1 MYICADLKSTT
12 VRDST
17 PFEESQPW
25 FETWFDSP
33 YYHTLYANRD
43 EEEARAFI
51 DAILDRLQPAP
62 HARMLDLAC
71 GQGRYSRYLAEKGFA
86 EVVGLDLSVRS
97 IQEARKHEAEN
108 LSYYTHDMRLPY
120 RANYFDFI
128 FNFFTSFGYFEQ
140 DKEDL
145 RTLQSIRKGLRPEGV
160 FILDFFNAQYVIDHL
175 TGSEQKEKGG
185 IQFDLHKEVKGN
197 RIIKHIAF
205 RDQGKPFSF
214 TESVRLY
221 FHDEFEHM
229 FEQAGLTITERFG
242 DYQLHP
248 FDSHI
253 SPRLILEARR
263 S

>member
-1 MYICADLKSTT
+1 VYICSDHKTTT
-12 VRDST
+12 VT
-17 PFEESQPW
+17 ETPPFEESQAW

-51 DAILDRLQPAP
+51 DAILERLQPEP
-62 HARMLDLAC
+62 SARMLDLAC
-71 GQGRYSRYLAEKGFA
+71 GQGRYSRYLAAKGFA

-97 IQEARKHEAEN
+97 ILEARTYEAAN
-108 LSYYTHDMRLPY
+108 LSYFTHDMRLPY

-140 DKEDL
+140 EKEDL
-145 RTLQSIRKGLRPEGV
+145 RTLTSIRKGLRPDGI

-175 TGSEQKEKGG
+175 TGTEQKEKGG
-185 IQFDLHKEVKGN
+185 IRFDIHKQVRGN
-197 RIIKHIAF
+197 RIIKQISF
-205 RDQGKPFSF
+205 TDQGKEYSF

-221 FHDEFEHM
+221 FHDEFDALCK
-229 FEQAGLTITERFG
+229 QAGLTITERFG
-242 DYQLHP
+242 DYQLNP
-248 FDSHI
+248 FDLQT

>member
-1 MYICADLKSTT
+1 MYICLRLKTT
-12 VRDST
+12 IVTEST
-17 PFEESQPW
+17 PFEESQAW

-33 YYHTLYANRD
+33 YYHTLYASRD

-51 DAILDRLQPAP
+51 DAILYRLQPAP
-62 HARMLDLAC
+62 SARMLDLAC
-71 GQGRYSRYLAEKGFA
+71 GQGRYSRYLASKGFA

-97 IQEARKHEAEN
+97 IREARKHEANN

-140 DKEDL
+140 EKEDL
-145 RTLQSIRKGLRPEGV
+145 RTLQSVRKGLRPEGV
-160 FILDFFNAQYVIDHL
+160 FVLDFFNAQYVIENV
-175 TGSEQKEKGG
+175 TGSEKKEKGG
-185 IQFDLHKEVKGN
+185 ILFNLRKEIRGN
-197 RIIKHIAF
+197 RIIKEISF
-205 RDQGKPFSF
+205 TDREQSYSF

-221 FHDEFEHM
+221 FHDEFDQL

-242 DYQLHP
+242 DYHLNP
-248 FDSHI
+248 FDSHT
-253 SPRLILEARR
+253 SPRLILIARR

>member
-1 MYICADLKSTT
+1 MYICLRLKTT
-12 VRDST
+12 IVTEST
-17 PFEESQPW
+17 PFEESQAW

-33 YYHTLYANRD
+33 YYHTLYASRD

-51 DAILDRLQPAP
+51 DAILYRLQPAP
-62 HARMLDLAC
+62 SARMLDLAC
-71 GQGRYSRYLAEKGFA
+71 GQGRYSRYLASKGFA

-97 IQEARKHEAEN
+97 IREARKHEANN

-140 DKEDL
+140 EKEDL
-145 RTLQSIRKGLRPEGV
+145 RTLQSVRKGLRPEGV
-160 FILDFFNAQYVIDHL
+160 FVLDFFNAQYVIENV
-175 TGSEQKEKGG
+175 TGSEKKEKGG
-185 IQFDLHKEVKGN
+185 ILFNLRKEIRGN
-197 RIIKHIAF
+197 RIIKEISF
-205 RDQGKPFSF
+205 TDREQSYSF

-221 FHDEFEHM
+221 FHDEFDQL

-242 DYQLHP
+242 DYHLHP
-248 FDSHI
+248 FDSHT
-253 SPRLILEARR
+253 SPRLILIARR